1 VTVTNRSDVY
11 YDMYD
16 VGINA
21 DPYPVYR
28 RLREEAPL
36 YYNDVHDFFAVSRY
50 EDVERGLLDPQTFIS
65 GRGGI
70 LELIKANIEMPPGV
84 LIFEDPPVHS
94 IHRRL
99 VSRAFTARRVAELEA
114 KVREFCRRCLDPL
127 IGAKGFDFIGDLGAL
142 VPMQTIGMLL
152 GIPEADQ
159 VAIRDEVDASLRTEE
174 GKPMEVGDET
184 QIVAGEMFARYIEWR
199 AEHPSDDLMTELL
212 QVEFEDE
219 TGTVR
224 RLTRDELLT
233 FVNVIAGAGNETTN
247 RLIGWTGKVLAEHPD
262 QRRELVDD
270 RSLIPNAIEE
280 ILRFEPPAPHVARYV
295 AHDVEVQGQTVS
307 EGNVMVFLTGSA
319 NRDDRKFPD
328 GDRFDIHREFDRM
341 LTFGYGIHFCMGAAL
356 ARLEGRIVLD
366 EVLNRFPE
374 WDVDLANAKL
384 SPTSTVRGW
393 EILPVVTP

>member
-1 VTVTNRSDVY
+1 MTVRSANDVY

-16 VGINA
+16 VAINA

-36 YYNDVHDFFAVSRY
+36 YYNDVHDFFAVSRFA
-50 EDVERGLLDPQTFIS
+50 DVERGLLEPQTFIS
-65 GRGGI
+65 GRGAI
-70 LELIKANIEMPPGV
+70 LEVIRSGVEMPPGV
-84 LIFEDPPVHS
+84 LIFEDPPTHS

-99 VSRAFTARRVAELEA
+99 VSRAFTARRVAELEGKIRDLTA
-114 KVREFCRRCLDPL
+114 RCLDPL
-127 IGAKGFDFIGDLGAL
+127 AGSSGFDLIGDLGAH

-159 VAIRDEVDASLRTEE
+159 AAVREHVDATLRTKE
-174 GKPMEVGDET
+174 GEPMRVSGR
-184 QIVAGEMFARYIEWR
+184 IVNGEMFGEYIDWR
-199 AEHPSDDLMTELL
+199 AAHPSDDLMTELL

-224 RLTRDELLT
+224 RMTRDELLT

-247 RLIGWTGKVLAEHPD
+247 RLIGWAGKTLADHPE
-262 QRRELVDD
+262 QRRELVGD
-270 RSLIPNAIEE
+270 RSLLGNTIEE
-280 ILRFEPPAPHVARYV
+280 LLRYEPPGPHVARYV
-295 AHDVEVQGQTVS
+295 AEDVEFHGRTVP
-307 EGNVMVFLTGSA
+307 EGSVLVFLLASA
-319 NRDDRKFPD
+319 NRDDRRYPD
-328 GDRFDIHREFDRM
+328 GDRFDIHRDVGHT

-366 EVLNRFPE
+366 ELLDRFPE
-374 WDVDLANAKL
+374 WDVDLEKARL

-393 EILPVVTP
+393 ETLPIVLP